1 MIFFIYEI
9 IKSLLS
15 HSASRNKYVA
25 ELVNVVAN
33 PDRKALAFASIMF
46 LVFSALI
53 SALSIQK
60 AYADGLT
67 QENLPPTSLQGRQAS
82 LFVKVNPPILTSAA
96 RQNTYM
102 QFRLFDANNNQTFKW
117 VTYNI
122 QVTKGIAEAGKPI
135 MQDFFQAP
143 NGLLTLKIEPSPGQI
158 VVSGNQDPF
167 LNAWVADPG
176 GTVNIRGPL
185 LLDGG
190 LYHFHI
196 TIFAIDNPRG
206 ILGTS
211 KSFDSWLSVGDVSN
225 ENLPYNGQNYNA
237 TIISY
242 YDKIQDFKFDP
253 AKKTFTW
260 AMPFDWNTSRI
271 QKNNIFVH
279 EEVRIPKSLPG
290 IGDSPYY
297 NASANGELLTGRK
310 LALDPYSFQSAM
322 TLHYLLNKQDIL
334 QMASKVNSG
343 GDANAAVGKNNN
355 SSQMTFSLS
364 PASQAP
370 VQTTSEMV
378 TDTGGIGVATEW
390 SPSQLNAAPQQS
402 TVKLR
407 FSDAFTGTP
416 LNSDV
421 LYNLNIIDSTTGKTV
436 YTKDN
441 LIAKGGTDNQ
451 TINFP
456 SNAKYNVQVAVKG
469 LSKPGQQQVVDQTR
483 NGVARGVV
491 VVPEFPTISSV
502 TITFLVL
509 GAIIGTLAIATRGSF
524 GIFGGIAGFRKK

>member
-1 MIFFIYEI
+1 
-9 IKSLLS
+9 
-15 HSASRNKYVA
+15 
-25 ELVNVVAN
+25 
-33 PDRKALAFASIMF
+33 
-46 LVFSALI
+46 
-53 SALSIQK
+53 
-60 AYADGLT
+60 
-67 QENLPPTSLQGRQAS
+67 
-82 LFVKVNPPILTSAA
+82 
-96 RQNTYM
+96 M
-102 QFRLFDANNNQTFKW
+102 QFRLFDANNNQTIKW

-122 QVTKGIAEAGKPI
+122 EVTKGIAEGGKPI

-143 NGLLTLKIEPSPGQI
+143 NGLLTLKIEPSPDQI
-158 VVSGNQDPF
+158 VVSGNQDPY

-206 ILGTS
+206 ILANT

-225 ENLPYNGQNYNA
+225 ENIVYNGQNYNS

-242 YDKIQDFKFDP
+242 YDKIQNFKFDP

-260 AMPFDWNTSRI
+260 SMPFDWNASRI

-279 EEVRIPKSLPG
+279 EEVRLPKSLPG
-290 IGDSPYY
+290 IGDAQYY
-297 NASANGELLTGRK
+297 NATANGELLTGRK

-343 GDANAAVGKNNN
+343 SNGGDASDPSGSSNSSNN
-355 SSQMTFSLS
+355 SNSTSGAMNFTLS

-370 VQTTSEMV
+370 VQTTGEMV
-378 TDTGGIGVATEW
+378 TDTGGIGVAVQW
-390 SPSQLNAAPQQS
+390 SPSQLDAAKQS
-402 TVKLR
+402 TVNIH
-407 FSDAFTGTP
+407 FSDAFTGTS

-436 YTKDN
+436 YTKDD
-441 LIAKGGTDNQ
+441 LTAKGGIDNQ

-469 LSKPGQQQVVDQTR
+469 LTKPGQQQAAVDQTR

-491 VVPEFPTISSV
+491 VVPEFPTVSSAAV
-502 TITFLVL
+502 TLLVL
-509 GAIIGTLAIATRGSF
+509 GAIIGTLAIATRRQF
-524 GIFGGIAGFRKK
+524 GTFGGIAPPK

>member
-1 MIFFIYEI
+1 MAFT
-9 IKSLLS
+9 LLG
-15 HSASRNKYVA
+15 V
-25 ELVNVVAN
+25 LVGA
-33 PDRKALAFASIMF
+33 AFATMMPFSPP
-46 LVFSALI
+46 LV
-53 SALSIQK
+53 QK

-67 QENLPPTSLQGRQAS
+67 MENLPPTSLQGRQAS

-96 RQNTYM
+96 RQNTFM

-122 QVTKGIAEAGKPI
+122 EVTKGIAEGGKPI
-135 MQDFFQAP
+135 LQDFFQAP

-158 VVSGNQDPF
+158 VVSGNQDPY

-206 ILGTS
+206 ILANT

-225 ENLPYNGQNYNA
+225 ENLPTNGQNYNA

-242 YDKIQDFKFDP
+242 YDKIQNFQYDP
-253 AKKTFTW
+253 TKKTLTW
-260 AMPFDWNTSRI
+260 SMPFDWNASRI

-279 EEVRIPKSLPG
+279 EEVRIPKTLPG
-290 IGDSPYY
+290 LGDSPYY
-297 NASANGELLTGRK
+297 NATANGELLTGRK

-334 QMASKVNSG
+334 QMASKVNSNGNGNG
-343 GDANAAVGKNNN
+343 GGASDPSGSSNSSNNN
-355 SSQMTFSLS
+355 NNNNTSGAMNFTLS

-370 VQTTSEMV
+370 AQTTGEMV
-378 TDTGGIGVATEW
+378 TDTGGIGVAVQW
-390 SPSQLNAAPQQS
+390 SPRQLDASKQS
-402 TVKLR
+402 TVNLR
-407 FSDAFTGTP
+407 FSDAFTGTS

-441 LIAKGGTDNQ
+441 LTAKGGTDNQ

-469 LSKPGQQQVVDQTR
+469 LTKPGQQVDQTR

-491 VVPEFPTISSV
+491 VVPEFPTVSSAA
-502 TITFLVL
+502 ITLVVL
-509 GAIIGTLAIATRGSF
+509 GLIIGTLSIATRRQF
-524 GIFGGIAGFRKK
+524 RLFGGLSRSR